1 MSSTTNTHIRVM
13 PALPTEPSLRPR
25 PGPGPLDDEMIHL
38 DRFPADFAWGLATAA
53 YQIEGAANEGGRGPS
68 IWDTFSHTTG
78 NTKNDDTG
86 DVACDH
92 YHRWPADL
100 DLLNQLGVSNYR
112 LSVSWSRLQPG
123 GSGDLNPE
131 GVAFYRTL
139 LGGLRE
145 REIEPYVTLYH
156 WDLPQELEDLGGWG
170 ERETAFRF
178 ADFAARTVSALGDSA
193 SKWITLNE
201 PWCSAFL
208 GYGSGA
214 HAPGRRDMNVAVRA
228 AHHLNLAHGLATA
241 AIRAIDP
248 TAHIGV
254 TNIVTDIVAASSLAG
269 DQAAAARLDAVS
281 NLVFLEPIF
290 HGKYSANV
298 HAALDQYGLRD
309 AIEPEDLAIIHA
321 PLDFAGINHYQRVIA
336 HDDPSAPFSVR
347 EVAAQPA
354 TTSFGWSVIP
364 ESMTA
369 VLLRVAREFTSLPL
383 YVTESGASYHDYVDP
398 NGDVID
404 TDRVAY
410 LRGYIDAA
418 GQAIAAG
425 VNLKGYF
432 VWSFLDNFE
441 WGEGY
446 SKRFGLVYVDYR
458 TQARIPKLSA
468 RWYTALIAAHRA
480 LGARN
485 SISA

>member
-1 MSSTTNTHIRVM
+1 MIR
-13 PALPTEPSLRPR
+13 
-25 PGPGPLDDEMIHL
+25 L
-38 DRFPADFAWGLATAA
+38 DRFPTNFVWGLATAA
-53 YQIEGAANEGGRGPS
+53 YQIEGAASEGGRGPS
-68 IWDTFSHTTG
+68 IWDTFAHTPG
-78 NTKNDDTG
+78 RTKNADTG

-100 DLLNQLGVSNYR
+100 DLLKELGVSNYR

-131 GVAFYRTL
+131 GVAFYRAIL
-139 LGGLRE
+139 AGMRE
-145 REIEPYVTLYH
+145 RDIAPYVTLYH

-170 ERETAFRF
+170 DRETAFRF
-178 ADFAARTVSALGDSA
+178 ADFAAQTVSALGDLA
-193 SKWITLNE
+193 STWITLNE

-214 HAPGRRDMNVAVRA
+214 HAPGRQDLNVAVRA

-248 TAHIGV
+248 SARIGV
-254 TNIVTDIVAASSLAG
+254 TNIVTDIVPASSLAG

-281 NLVFLEPIF
+281 NLVFLEPVF
-290 HGKYSANV
+290 HGRYSAGV
-298 HAALDQYGLRD
+298 HAALDAYGLRD

-336 HDDPSAPFSVR
+336 HDDASTPFSVR

-369 VLLRVAREFTSLPL
+369 VLQRVAREFTSVPL

-458 TQARIPKLSA
+458 TQVRIPKLSA
-468 RWYTALIAAHRA
+468 RWYTALIGAHRA
-480 LGARN
+480 LSVQN
-485 SISA
+485 PVSA